1 MLRHILGQLS
11 RQDSLSLSMT
21 CRSVRLSSM
30 DFLFGFACLAVYGP
44 HTVTKQELF
53 MPITLR
59 PYVQYVASNCLYLTL
74 TKVAL
79 QHSHTL

>member
-1 MLRHILGQLS
+1 
-11 RQDSLSLSMT
+11 
-21 CRSVRLSSM
+21 M
-30 DFLFGFACLAVYGP
+30 DFLFGFACLDVYGP
-44 HTVTKQELF
+44 HTVTNQELF